1 MTEYEIADL
10 AVSTQA
16 IFFQQLELAQG
27 MGDRSV
33 GLIQQFGNLLFGYL
47 IVAYFVGASL
57 TRVQTAILTTLY
69 LAWQARVSAML
80 YGIFANLAVLL
91 EEMAETSPDATHR
104 ITVPSLMPTYLL
116 LAGVTLAS
124 LYFMWSIRHPKK
136 E

>member
-1 MTEYEIADL
+1 MTDYEIADL

-16 IFFQQLELAQG
+16 VFFQQLELAQG
-27 MGDRSV
+27 MGDRALALV
-33 GLIQQFGNLLFGYL
+33 QQFGNLLFGYL

-80 YGIFANLAVLL
+80 YGISANGAVIL
-91 EEMAETSPDATHR
+91 EEMAETSPDTTLALTA
-104 ITVPSLMPTYLL
+104 PSLMPTYLL